1 MPLWAPEL
9 DNVCESDFEQM
20 DVRGSVYKR
29 GLCGPPNW
37 TTYVKAILNRWMCVD
52 LCTNGGPYGHM
63 RALRAAEMDG
73 HNTQRS
79 RNTLSYPDGQTG
91 HMRALRAA
99 EMDGHNTQ
107 RSRNTLSYPDGHNGH
122 PRSTFRGASGS
133 QTETTSSGNPDFSEF
148 LYSCRIIELKEIAIY
163 YCFLTITKGK
173 YDAICVQLSPTG
185 PDEG

>member
-1 MPLWAPEL
+1 MCVDLCTNGPLWAPEF

-20 DVRGSVYKR
+20 DVRGSVYKTC
-29 GLCGPPNW
+29 LCGPPNW

-52 LCTNGGPYGHM
+52 LCTNGGPY
-63 RALRAAEMDG
+63 
-73 HNTQRS
+73 
-79 RNTLSYPDGQTG
+79 G